1 MKEPVTARI
10 ERKVSS
16 ALYRHFLV
24 NFPRRF
30 EASLIPTTVV
40 MPLAKKDLRQ
50 AETTLASIRN
60 NLLHPIERIVIP
72 GQSSSEIAEFCR
84 QVGAVYIDEETVLP
98 NAVRTFDYAT
108 RDRNRNGWIRQQI
121 LKLMSDQFTATQHVL
136 IIDSDTCLVRKVS
149 FVRNGK
155 PILFFSD
162 EHNATYHECN
172 QRLIG
177 PVRTFRRSFVTHCM
191 LFDRGILA
199 GLHSNIERK
208 CRVQWIDAILSKIE
222 RNVEAGFSEYELYG
236 THVYNAQPHLFQAQY
251 WYNAKYRGEGRVEP
265 SKLPTRYRKFNFVS
279 SHVK

>member
-1 MKEPVTARI
+1 
-10 ERKVSS
+10 
-16 ALYRHFLV
+16 
-24 NFPRRF
+24 
-30 EASLIPTTVV
+30 
-40 MPLAKKDLRQ
+40 
-50 AETTLASIRN
+50 
-60 NLLHPIERIVIP
+60 
-72 GQSSSEIAEFCR
+72 
-84 QVGAVYIDEETVLP
+84 
-98 NAVRTFDYAT
+98 
-108 RDRNRNGWIRQQI
+108 
-121 LKLMSDQFTATQHVL
+121 L

-162 EHNATYHECN
+162 EHNATYHECS

-177 PVRTFRRSFVTHCM
+177 SVRTFRRSFVTHCI

-251 WYNAKYRGEGRVEP
+251 WYNAKYRGEGCVEP